1 MEKSREFKIVLSSLA
16 VLFILSFASVYMLFN
31 GKEDESVLGAKDNRM
46 NVKDA
51 EKLQYSKGIPYIF
64 SQPPVS
70 AFVGEKY
77 EYIPRVVDLDSQ
89 DSDITLELID
99 GPNWMYILDGVVQG
113 VPTDSGQES
122 FVIEVSDGYNSLQE
136 KSYIIVQEKNE

>member
-99 GPNWMYILDGVVQG
+99 GPTPAELPATHARVN
-113 VPTDSGQES
+113 SGKYAPPLTRTAARHGS
-122 FVIEVSDGYNSLQE
+122 STIS
-136 KSYIIVQEKNE
+136 SYT